1 MNLNVLSLDLSSSS
15 LIIYI
20 YTIEEL
26 KIKKILIL
34 MDWKINFY
42 NLWRNLIL
50 YRFPKHY
57 ISKS

>member
-26 KIKKILIL
+26 KIKKIPIL
-34 MDWKINFY
+34 MD
-42 NLWRNLIL
+42 
-50 YRFPKHY
+50 
-57 ISKS
+57 